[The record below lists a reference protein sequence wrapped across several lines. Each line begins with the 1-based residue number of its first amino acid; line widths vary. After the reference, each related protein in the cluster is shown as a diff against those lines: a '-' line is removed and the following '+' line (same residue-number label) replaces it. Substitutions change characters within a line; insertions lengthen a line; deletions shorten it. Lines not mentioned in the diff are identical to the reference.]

1 MNGKALELDTP
12 ADSGPRERP
21 RSSFALRL
29 GTREYKLK
37 SRLTTAGRSSTADI
51 PLVGALVSRRHATF
65 TLTDGGVEVADHAS
79 RNGVF
84 VNGER
89 INGAQSLRAGDIIT
103 IGDDSLTLIELEEP
117 GERRK
122 GTTSEMRPVRPE
134 QTPRLPSFSDEDVSI
149 ATRRADAFQLL
160 GGVVDKALAL
170 GRGDE
175 AEHLIGTH
183 LVAALA
189 DASTGR
195 GVPPDIARTAARY
208 ALKLSAATNKS
219 TWFDFAVRL
228 YRALAQPMPLPI
240 VDEMYTLI
248 GRTRGLDRAL
258 LRDYLDTL
266 RLVSAT
272 LSPTERFVLQRLEGL
287 ERMVALHSERP

>member
-1 MNGKALELDTP
+1 MTGKALELDTP
-12 ADSGPRERP
+12 ADSGLRERARP
-21 RSSFALRL
+21 SYALRF
-29 GTREYKLK
+29 GTREFKLK
-37 SRLTTAGRSSTADI
+37 GRLTTAGRSSAADI

-65 TLTDGGVEVADHAS
+65 ALTETGVEVSDHGS

-89 INGAQSLRAGDIIT
+89 ILGPQPLRAGDIIT
-103 IGDDSLTLIELEEP
+103 IGDDSLTLLELEEP
-117 GERRK
+117 GEKRK
-122 GTTSEMRPVRPE
+122 EMTSDMRPVRPE
-134 QTPRLPSFSDEDVSI
+134 HTPRLPSFSDEDSSV

-160 GGVVDKALAL
+160 SGVVDKALAL
-170 GRGDE
+170 GRGEE

-189 DASTGR
+189 DASSGR

-219 TWFDFAVRL
+219 TWLDFAVRL

-240 VDEMYTLI
+240 VDEMYTLV
-248 GRTRGLDRAL
+248 GRLRGFDRAL
-258 LRDYLDTL
+258 LRDYLDSL
-266 RLVSAT
+266 RLISDT

-287 ERMVALHSERP
+287 ERMAALQSDKP